1 MPVEKKKVVPAKVVR
16 PGKVELSS
24 PVQYLKGVGPE
35 RAKALSEVGVETVED
50 FLYYLPR
57 RYLDRSRVVKIGD
70 LKVGEEVTVV
80 GNVLDVRVVR
90 RRTQRFV
97 VTLHDGTGYLALVWF
112 HVPSFLPGYFE
123 KGMEVA
129 ASGVVSLYGTLQMT
143 HPDFEIVGGPEE
155 QKFLHTG
162 RVIPLYPSTAG
173 LKAKRLDSR
182 GMRRLMF
189 DLIDKHSELF
199 FDLWQKEEL
208 EKLSLPELGWA
219 LKHVHFPETLED
231 AERARNRLAFDE
243 LFALELVLLGRK
255 RKLRLHPKERTFRPP
270 GKLVEEFYSILP
282 FKLTAAQ
289 NQALAE
295 IFTDIL
301 SPYPMSRLL
310 QGDVGSGKT
319 AVAAATMAFAVE
331 NGYQAVLMAPTEVL
345 AEQHFRTLSAWYSK
359 LGIEAGLLTG
369 SVKNAQREKLLA
381 GLASGELKLAVGTH
395 ALLEPTVEFKE
406 LALVVVDEQ
415 HRFGVSQRGL
425 LKRKGREAELLAM
438 TATPIPRSLALTAYG
453 DLDMSVIKE
462 LPAGRAPITT
472 AYRTEEK
479 KPEIWNFVKTE
490 LAKGRQAYVVYPVIE
505 ESEKSDLK
513 AAKAEFE
520 NLMKIFSEF
529 SVGLLHGKLKGNE
542 KIKVMEGFSSGKL
555 KLLVATSVVE
565 VGLDVPNATL
575 MIVEEAQRFGLAQ
588 LHQLRGRV
596 GRGAEK
602 SYCILISPPNISA
615 TAKAR
620 LEALTKER
628 DGFKIAELDL
638 ELRGPGEFL
647 GLRQHGFPDLKIA
660 RLDDL
665 ELIHRAR
672 KKAEEVLFEKKEP
685 VSRFQNLLRRW
696 GKTLTF
702 LETS

>member
-1 MPVEKKKVVPAKVVR
+1 MPVKEKLIFPKATR
-16 PGKVELSS
+16 AGKIELSA

-35 RAKALSEVGVETVED
+35 RARALKEAGVLTVED
-50 FLYYLPR
+50 LLYYLPR

-70 LKVGEEVTVV
+70 LKPGEEVTAV
-80 GNVLDVRVVR
+80 GNVLDVRIVR

-112 HVPSFLPGYFE
+112 NVPSFLPSYFE
-123 KGMEVA
+123 RGMEVA
-129 ASGVVSLYGTLQMT
+129 ASGTCSIYGTLQMT
-143 HPDFEIVGGPEE
+143 HPDFEIVGDPEE
-155 QKFLHTG
+155 QKFLHTS

-173 LKAKRLDSR
+173 LKGVRLDSR

-189 DLIDKHSELF
+189 DLTEKHSDLF
-199 FDLWQKEEL
+199 TDFWQPPEL
-208 EKLSLPELGWA
+208 EKLGLPELGWA

-231 AERARNRLAFDE
+231 AQRARNRLAFDE
-243 LFALELVLLGRK
+243 LFALEMVLLGRK
-255 RKLRLHPKERTFRPP
+255 RKLRLRPKERTFRPP

-282 FKLTAAQ
+282 FKLTGAQ
-289 NQALAE
+289 NRALAE
-295 IFTDIL
+295 IFSDIL

-319 AVAAATMAFAVE
+319 AAAAAVMALAVE

-345 AEQHFRTLSAWYSK
+345 AEQHFRTLSGWFGK
-359 LGIEAGLLTG
+359 LGIDVGLLTG
-369 SVKNAQREKLLA
+369 SVKNTQREELLS

-395 ALLEPTVEFKE
+395 ALLEPTVEFAD

-425 LKRKGREAELLAM
+425 LKRKGKESELLAM

-453 DLDMSVIKE
+453 DLDMSVIRE
-462 LPAGRAPITT
+462 MPAGRPPIVT

-479 KPEIWNFVKTE
+479 KPEIWNFVKSE
-490 LAKGRQAYVVYPVIE
+490 LAKGRQGYVVYPVIE

-520 NLMKIFSEF
+520 NLAKVFSEF
-529 SVGLLHGKLKGNE
+529 PAGLLHGKLSGKD
-542 KIKVMEGFSSGKL
+542 KSKVMEGFASGRL
-555 KLLVATSVVE
+555 KLLVATTVVE

-575 MIVEEAQRFGLAQ
+575 MIVEEAQRFGLAH

-602 SYCILISPPNISA
+602 SYCVLVSPPHISA
-615 TAKAR
+615 LAKAR
-620 LEALTKER
+620 LEALTLER

-660 RLDDL
+660 SLDDI
-665 ELIHRAR
+665 ELIARAR
-672 KKAEEVLFEKKEP
+672 LKAEEVLFEKKEP
-685 VSRFQNLLRRW
+685 VKRFLGLLRRW
-696 GKTLTF
+696 GKTVTF

>member
-1 MPVEKKKVVPAKVVR
+1 MPVDKKKLIPPKVT
-16 PGKVELSS
+16 PTGKIELSA
-24 PVQYLKGVGPE
+24 PVEHLKGVGPE
-35 RAKALSEVGVETVED
+35 RGKALKEAGILTVED
-50 FLYYLPR
+50 LFYHLPR
-57 RYLDRSRVVKIGD
+57 RYLDRSQVVPISKLEIGQ
-70 LKVGEEVTVV
+70 EVTVV
-80 GNVLDVRVVR
+80 GNVVATNFVR
-90 RRTQRFV
+90 RMRRLA
-97 VTLHDGTGYLALVWF
+97 VTLHDGTGYISLVWF
-112 HVPSFLPGYFE
+112 TVPEYLPRYFRR
-123 KGMEVA
+123 GVEVA
-129 ASGVVSLYGTLQMT
+129 ASGKASIYKTLQIA
-143 HPDFEIVGGPEE
+143 HPDFEIIGGAEN
-155 QKFLHTG
+155 QKFLHTS
-162 RVIPLYPSTAG
+162 RVIPLYPSTSG
-173 LKAKRLDSR
+173 LKTVGLDSR
-182 GMRRLMF
+182 GMRRLVF
-189 DLIDKHSELF
+189 ELIDKHSDLF
-199 FDLWQKEEL
+199 ADFWQPPEL
-208 EKLSLPELGWA
+208 EKLGLPELGWA
-219 LKHVHFPETLED
+219 LKQVHFPETIED

-255 RKLRLHPKERTFRPP
+255 RKLRLRPKERTFRPP

-295 IFTDIL
+295 IFSDIL

-319 AVAAATMAFAVE
+319 ATAAAVMAFAVE

-345 AEQHFRTLSAWYSK
+345 SEQHFRTLSGWFSQ
-359 LGIEAGLLTG
+359 LGVEVGLLTG
-369 SVKNAQREKLLA
+369 SVKNAEREKILTD
-381 GLASGELKLAVGTH
+381 LASGKLKAAVGTH
-395 ALLEPTVEFKE
+395 ALLEPTVEFKD

-425 LKRKGREAELLAM
+425 LKRKGKESELLAM

-462 LPAGRAPITT
+462 MPAGRAPIVT

-479 KPEIWNFVKTE
+479 KPEIWNFVRTE
-490 LAKGRQAYVVYPVIE
+490 LAKGRQGYVVYPVIL

-520 NLMKIFSEF
+520 NLAKIFSEF
-529 SVGLLHGKLKGNE
+529 SIGLLHGKLSGKD
-542 KIKVMEGFSSGKL
+542 KLKVMEEFASGKL

-565 VGLDVPNATL
+565 VGLDVSNATL

-602 SYCILISPPNISA
+602 SYCVLVSPPNISA
-615 TAKAR
+615 LAKAR
-620 LEALTKER
+620 VEALTTEL
-628 DGFKIAELDL
+628 DGFKIAEMDL
-638 ELRGPGEFL
+638 QLRGPGEFL

-660 RLDDL
+660 TLDDAL
-665 ELIHRAR
+665 LIHRAR
-672 KKAEEVLFEKKEP
+672 QKAEEVLFEKKEP
-685 VSRFQNLLRRW
+685 VKRFLNLLRRW
-696 GKTLTF
+696 GKSVTF